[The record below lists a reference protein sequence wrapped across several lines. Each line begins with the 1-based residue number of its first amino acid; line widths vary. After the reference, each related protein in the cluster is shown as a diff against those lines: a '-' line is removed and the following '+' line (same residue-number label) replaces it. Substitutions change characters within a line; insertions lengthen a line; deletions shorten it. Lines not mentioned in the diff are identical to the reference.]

1 MAFAGEIRYTD
12 FNKVQTFTKTTD
24 KKQRNNPENDHR
36 RIGIMGNYRNFRL
49 VYYFEV
55 RTQPGR
61 YDLYRIIGS
70 REETGPDDSKKTI
83 L

>member
-1 MAFAGEIRYTD
+1 
-12 FNKVQTFTKTTD
+12 
-24 KKQRNNPENDHR
+24 
-36 RIGIMGNYRNFRL
+36 MGNYRNFRL